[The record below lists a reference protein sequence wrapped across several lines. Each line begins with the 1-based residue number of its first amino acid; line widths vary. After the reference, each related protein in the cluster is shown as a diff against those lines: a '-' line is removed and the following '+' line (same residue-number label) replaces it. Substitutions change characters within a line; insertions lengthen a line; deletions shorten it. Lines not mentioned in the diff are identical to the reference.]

1 MAEILQWAAITI
13 LALFV
18 IGCVNFIAWLLAARK
33 RALSIMEDLAEEDHV
48 IHRSAR
54 QMDEIYGEMMCKS
67 AATYY

>member
-33 RALSIMEDLAEEDHV
+33 RALSIMEDLAEEDHAYIDQHV
-48 IHRSAR
+48 KWMRYTER
-54 QMDEIYGEMMCKS
+54 
-67 AATYY
+67 